1 MLKLYFQSAL
11 QSSVSRDPSDPSYHS
26 NMPNDGAQETFLIII
41 IVKQL
46 CFLILLWKLWCIFQR
61 FFNELKVQKNM
72 ICFSSTNGIRL
83 GWDYLFEGASSGNLC
98 VNSHN
103 FYDSN
108 WWC

>member
-46 CFLILLWKLWCIFQR
+46 CFLILLWKLWCIF
-61 FFNELKVQKNM
+61 
-72 ICFSSTNGIRL
+72 
-83 GWDYLFEGASSGNLC
+83 
-98 VNSHN
+98 
-103 FYDSN
+103 
-108 WWC
+108 